1 MREHNLYETFRE
13 HISTLKECSKDHS
26 DPDCIKFMTES
37 QLEAINFDTV
47 KTKYTNDLVLSEECA
62 ASVDAL
68 LEKDENLAFVE
79 FKNGKVNNRNIK
91 DKIRDSLLLF
101 CDLTKQTISD
111 TRKNLDF
118 IVVYNEEKNPP
129 PNQIKKQAV
138 SDAPSR
144 IAIGKYFLSKGNEEL
159 IRFDLER
166 YKHLYFR
173 EVHTYTK
180 EEFDKYIEEK
190 FAGGTVS

>member
-1 MREHNLYETFRE
+1 M
-13 HISTLKECSKDHS
+13 
-26 DPDCIKFMTES
+26 
-37 QLEAINFDTV
+37 
-47 KTKYTNDLVLSEECA
+47 LSEECA

-68 LEKDENLAFVE
+68 LETDENIAFVE

-118 IVVYNEEKNPP
+118 IVVYNEEKNPL
-129 PNQIKKQAV
+129 PNQFKKQAV

-144 IAIGKYFLSKGNEEL
+144 IAIGKYFLGKGNEEL
-159 IRFDLER
+159 SDLTWN
-166 YKHLYFR
+166 
-173 EVHTYTK
+173 VTSI
-180 EEFDKYIEEK
+180 YIFVK
-190 FAGGTVS
+190 CIPTQKLNLIST

>member
-1 MREHNLYETFRE
+1 MREHNLCETFRE
-13 HISTLKECSKDHS
+13 YRSTLKECSKDYS
-26 DPDCIKFMTES
+26 DPDRIEFMTET

-47 KTKYTNDLVLSEECA
+47 KTKYANDLGLSEECA

-68 LEKDENLAFVE
+68 LETDENLAFVE
-79 FKNGKVNNRNIK
+79 FKNGKVNNRNVK
-91 DKIRDSLLLF
+91 DKIRDSLMLF

-118 IVVYNEEKNPP
+118 IVVYNEEKNPQ
-129 PNQIKKQAV
+129 PNQLKKQAV
-138 SDAPSR
+138 SEAPSR
-144 IAIGKYFLSKGNEEL
+144 TAIGQYFLSRGNEEL

-180 EEFDKYIEEK
+180 AEFDKYIKEK

>member
-1 MREHNLYETFRE
+1 MMEYNLYETFRE

-47 KTKYTNDLVLSEECA
+47 KTKYANDLVLSEECA

-68 LEKDENLAFVE
+68 LETDENIAFVE

-118 IVVYNEEKNPP
+118 IVVYNEEKNPL
-129 PNQIKKQAV
+129 PNQFKKQAV

-144 IAIGKYFLSKGNEEL
+144 IAIGKYFLGKGNEEL
-159 IRFDLER
+159 IRFDL
-166 YKHLYFR
+166 
-173 EVHTYTK
+173 
-180 EEFDKYIEEK
+180 
-190 FAGGTVS
+190 

>member
-1 MREHNLYETFRE
+1 M
-13 HISTLKECSKDHS
+13 
-26 DPDCIKFMTES
+26 
-37 QLEAINFDTV
+37 
-47 KTKYTNDLVLSEECA
+47 
-62 ASVDAL
+62 
-68 LEKDENLAFVE
+68 
-79 FKNGKVNNRNIK
+79 NNRNIK

-118 IVVYNEEKNPP
+118 IVVYNEEKNPL
-129 PNQIKKQAV
+129 PNQFKKQAV

-144 IAIGKYFLSKGNEEL
+144 IAIGKYFLGKGNEEL

-180 EEFDKYIEEK
+180 AEFDKYIEEK